1 MRITYLTPGVYIQE
15 QSFRPPAIEPAPTS
29 TAAIIGSFPKGVMK
43 APKQVRTWAAFEKEY
58 GGLSNSTLS
67 SHCVKQFFDNEGKAL
82 WVVRIG
88 TGQMKGASPFLQ
100 GLSILNR
107 MGGFNIL
114 CIPQTEQLSDAQA
127 ASVIHATIALVTQH
141 RAIFLLDI
149 PRRDALR
156 QTVVTQATWVNR
168 QPGIHH
174 PNVALYV
181 PRVQVAQA
189 SRRLPLQTI
198 PTSGTMAGVL
208 ARIDHKRGVWKAP
221 SGTEAILQGVQG
233 IEQKLTQ
240 LEMGQLTS
248 LGINPIRQAAPSR
261 YVAWGARTLS
271 PNKEWQY
278 LSVRRLAL
286 FLESSV
292 HKGLEWVVLEPNDEP
307 LWVHIRQTIEV
318 FLQTLFRLGAF
329 QGQKA
334 QEAYFVRCGRD
345 TISSSDQTAGIVN
358 IMVGFAPLKPAEF
371 VILNIQQKAKSFRQ
385 A

>member
-1 MRITYLTPGVYIQE
+1 
-15 QSFRPPAIEPAPTS
+15 
-29 TAAIIGSFPKGVMK
+29 
-43 APKQVRTWAAFEKEY
+43 
-58 GGLSNSTLS
+58 
-67 SHCVKQFFDNEGKAL
+67 
-82 WVVRIG
+82 
-88 TGQMKGASPFLQ
+88 
-100 GLSILNR
+100 
-107 MGGFNIL
+107 MGGFNML

-127 ASVIHATIALVTQH
+127 ARVMHAAIALVKQH
-141 RAIFLLDI
+141 RAIYLLDI
-149 PRRDALR
+149 PRRDAPR
-156 QTVVTQATWVNR
+156 QTVMTQATWVNR
-168 QPGIHH
+168 QQGIHH

-181 PRVQVAQA
+181 PRVQVPQA
-189 SRRLPLQTI
+189 SRRSPLQTI
-198 PTSGTMAGVL
+198 PASGTMAGML
-208 ARIDHKRGVWKAP
+208 ARTDHNRGVWKAP

-233 IEQKLTQ
+233 IEQTLTQ

-271 PNKEWQY
+271 PHAEWQY

-292 HKGLEWVVLEPNDEP
+292 HKGLEWVVFEPNDEP
-307 LWVHIRQTIEV
+307 LWVHIRQAIEV
-318 FLQTLFRLGAF
+318 FLQTLFRQGAF

-371 VILNIQQKAKSFRQ
+371 IILNIQQKAKSFRQ